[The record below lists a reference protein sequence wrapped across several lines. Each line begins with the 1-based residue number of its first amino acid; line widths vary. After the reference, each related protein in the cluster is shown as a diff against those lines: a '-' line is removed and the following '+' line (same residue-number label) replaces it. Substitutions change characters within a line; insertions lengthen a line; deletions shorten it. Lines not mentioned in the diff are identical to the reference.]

1 MGLGDHTSTRTST
14 DGVVAELDR
23 LVELRHQARGLAFLP
38 RQAKRSLL
46 AGQHGSK
53 LRGRGLD
60 FEELRAYVPGD
71 DVRSI
76 DWRVTAR
83 SPRPFVRIY
92 REERDRSVL
101 LVVDQRPTLFFGSGA
116 RMKSVAAAELAAL
129 VAWRV
134 LAQGDR
140 VGALIFG
147 AERNWALAPGRG
159 TARVHRVCEYLVE
172 STAALVQ
179 PRAVPPRDAAES
191 LREAERLAHHDAL
204 VVVISDFRDLSEQAR
219 EVFERLRRHND
230 LMLVWVTDPLERDLP
245 NVGTARVSNGFAERV
260 LDTGDANLRQRFRAE
275 YEAERARFFDF
286 AAGARAAG
294 FELSTEDDVVQR
306 LAAVL
311 GRAGAR

>member
-1 MGLGDHTSTRTST
+1 MSG
-14 DGVVAELDR
+14 GVVADLER
-23 LVELRHQARGLAFLP
+23 LVALRHEARTLGFLP

-71 DVRSI
+71 DVRTI

-83 SPRPFVRIY
+83 SERPFVRVY

-101 LVVDQRPTLFFGSGA
+101 LVVDQRPTMFFGSGA
-116 RMKSVAAAELAAL
+116 RMKSVGAAELAAL

-140 VGALIFG
+140 VGALVFG
-147 AERNWALAPGRG
+147 AERTWALAPGRG
-159 TARVHRVCEYLVE
+159 AARVHRLCESLVE
-172 STAALVQ
+172 ATRELQ
-179 PRAVPPRDAAES
+179 KPRGAPARDAAEA
-191 LREAERLAHHDAL
+191 LREAERLAHHDEL
-204 VVVISDFRDLSEQAR
+204 VVVISDFRDLSDGAHEI
-219 EVFERLRRHND
+219 FERLRRHND
-230 LMLVWVTDPLERDLP
+230 LLLVWVTDPLERELP
-245 NVGTARVSNGFAERV
+245 DVGPARVSDGYEERT
-260 LDTGDANLRQRFRAE
+260 LDTADSQFRRRFSAE

-294 FELSTEDDVVQR
+294 FELSTDDDVVSK

-311 GRAGAR
+311 GRSGAA